1 MLLVSWNKLQTLK
14 RMAENIERD
23 FGSSFDIVQES
34 EVDSNNKLVVHQM
47 IVRRCLY
54 RDFFVAEGYPQVT
67 RLFCAL
73 DRSYFGEVNEKRHG
87 VRFTLSQTLVDS
99 DSCIFRLE
107 KTRKG

>member
-87 VRFTLSQTLVDS
+87 MN
-99 DSCIFRLE
+99 RL
-107 KTRKG
+107 TYILL